1 MKRIIFLILFFMN
14 LSPAF
19 AAAGVSTPQP
29 VAAGV
34 NQASRQEFYQ
44 RWSGIKKELDAKNFE
59 GARSDLMEL
68 QGRCSD
74 LGISSFE
81 ELSAAMVKEG
91 KTLLNSN
98 DTKGALLVF
107 DFAAR
112 LSPSYPAPYYA
123 KGWGYLK
130 QDKLKALLTLDS
142 FIEGFRN
149 SLDDFWWVFYYAGNK
164 FASLLFTLAALFSLY
179 GLFIAIRYMPLLA
192 HDLSELLKKKQLEKA
207 LKYAILPASL
217 LLVLIMLGYWWAVT
231 ATFLALWVYF
241 NRREKAAAIVF
252 FVLLTFMPEIMG
264 YFADFVQAGGN
275 KLLWVMDN
283 ANKGTVTRRSEDY
296 LREVLKQEPGNKDA
310 LFALASTLKKEGN
323 YSEAGDL
330 YGRLLSMDP
339 KSAIY
344 LNNLGNINFLANNP
358 DQAIKDYNAA
368 IELDRKQV
376 LPYFNLSQ
384 VYAENLMFTER
395 EKADLEARELDP
407 DLVAR
412 LRDIPGNTPLRMVF
426 DEKLPT
432 SAFWRI
438 AFKEKDPALAELFW
452 ATTVKVLPLKG
463 TRLAGI
469 CFVILVLALNAF
481 RKKGIY
487 SHFCRKCGKVSC
499 RKCQKPYYSRDL
511 CPQCHQMFVKLDGV
525 EAKDRVRK
533 MLEIRE
539 AQRKQGL
546 LFRICSLFL
555 PGSGQFLL
563 GHPLRGFVFL
573 GGFIFLVK
581 DVFFGPFFQVPY
593 DFNLPF
599 IRPDS
604 IMLAGI
610 LVSLYV
616 IAQIDMHKLT
626 K

>member
-1 MKRIIFLILFFMN
+1 MKKVIFIILFLVS

-19 AAAGVSTPQP
+19 AVAGVTTPQP
-29 VAAGV
+29 GAVGV
-34 NQASRQEFYQ
+34 NQPSRQEFYE
-44 RWSGIKKELDAKNFE
+44 RWDGIKKELEANNFE

-74 LGISSFE
+74 LGISSYE
-81 ELSAAMVKEG
+81 ELSAAMIKEG
-91 KTLLNSN
+91 KTLLNAN
-98 DTKGALLVF
+98 DTKGAMLLF
-107 DFAAR
+107 DFAAK
-112 LSPSYPAPYYA
+112 LSPSYPPSYYA
-123 KGWGYLK
+123 KGWGYWK
-130 QDKLKALLTLDS
+130 QDKLKALLTLNS

-149 SLDDFWWVFYYAGNK
+149 SMDDFWWVFYYTGNK
-164 FASLLFTLAALFSLY
+164 FSSLLFTLAALFSLY
-179 GLFIAIRYMPLLA
+179 GLFIAIRYVPLLA
-192 HDLSELLKKKQLEKA
+192 HDLSETLKKRQLEKA
-207 LKYAILPASL
+207 LKYAILPGVL
-217 LLVLIMLGYWWAVT
+217 LSVLLILGYWWAVS
-231 ATFLALWVYF
+231 AAFLALWVYF
-241 NRREKAAAIVF
+241 NRKEKTVALAF
-252 FVLLTFMPEIMG
+252 FVLLIFMPNIMG

-275 KLLWVMDN
+275 RLLWVMDD
-283 ANKGTVTRRSEDY
+283 ANKGTFTQRSDDY
-296 LREVLKQEPGNKDA
+296 LREFVKQEPDNEAA

-323 YSEAGDL
+323 YSEAGDI
-330 YGRLLSMDP
+330 YGKLISMDP

-344 LNNLGNINFLANNP
+344 LNNLGNIHFLIRNP
-358 DQAIKDYNAA
+358 GQAIKDYSAA
-368 IELDRKQV
+368 IGIDRKGV

-384 VYAENLMFTER
+384 VYADNLMFTER
-395 EKADLEARELDP
+395 EKADLRARELDP

-426 DEKLPT
+426 DEKLPP
-432 SAFWRI
+432 SAFWHI

-452 ATTVKVLPLKG
+452 DTTVKVLPLKG

-469 CFVILVLALNAF
+469 SFIILVLALNAF

-499 RKCQKPYYSRDL
+499 RKCQKPFYSKDL

-573 GGFIFLVK
+573 GGFIFLVR
-581 DVFFGPFFQVPY
+581 DIFFEPFFRVPY

-604 IMLAGI
+604 IVLTGVLAI
-610 LVSLYV
+610 LYV
-616 IAQIDMHKLT
+616 MAQIDMHKLT